1 MNPAIIRVRA
11 VIKRDRKFAQEKA
24 EGTNILCMSW
34 SPPFSNDVRLVATST
49 VGTSFIGKFFTDCKH
64 KIIGREAIG
73 QRAREIVWPRYI
85 NQERFVE
92 VKSSSDTRTT

>member
-1 MNPAIIRVRA
+1 MARSGYKKVRSEPG
-11 VIKRDRKFAQEKA
+11 KLA
-24 EGTNILCMSW
+24 EGTNILCKSW